1 MIEMEKRELTSHE
14 DVTIR
19 VKKTK
24 KKKNN
29 EMVLEK
35 TQMETHEDN
44 TSKHSQETL
53 EKGWHQDEPIGNTYI
68 SPFLFIDY

>member
-1 MIEMEKRELTSHE
+1 ML
-14 DVTIR
+14 
-19 VKKTK
+19 
-24 KKKNN
+24 KNN
-29 EMVLEK
+29 DWDGEK